1 MLHLRPR
8 SGAVWI
14 EFGDGGV
21 GAKGG
26 DVVVG
31 EGQSLH
37 DDCEEEEEKGWV
49 EIAHINVD
57 SVQ

>member
-1 MLHLRPR
+1 M
-8 SGAVWI
+8 
-14 EFGDGGV
+14 
-21 GAKGG
+21 
-26 DVVVG
+26 VVG

-57 SVQ
+57 SVR